1 MIFKDKFLICN
12 TEFEFNLMDISKA
25 FRINVNKIDLLVDF
39 DSRLVVKLFKSK
51 GILKLC
57 SPSSKMSG
65 VDIIPY
71 LKSDY
76 SFMNQIIKCIEIMQ
90 RNYQPVSLDY
100 SEITGDSVICN
111 KYPLYQGDI
120 VVKWT
125 NSDKWDSNKT
135 LITIF

>member
-39 DSRLVVKLFKSK
+39 DSRLVMKLIKSK
-51 GILKLC
+51 GILRLC
-57 SPSSKMSG
+57 SPSNKMNG

-76 SFMNQIIKCIEIMQ
+76 DFMNQIIKCIEIIQ

-100 SEITGDSVICN
+100 SEITGDNVIFS
-111 KYPLYQGDI
+111 KHPLYQGDV

-125 NSDKWDSNKT
+125 NYDKWEDGKT

>member
-12 TEFEFNLMDISKA
+12 TEFEFNLIDISKA

-57 SPSSKMSG
+57 SLSSKMSG

-100 SEITGDSVICN
+100 SEITGDSIICN

-125 NSDKWDSNKT
+125 NSDKWDSEKT